1 MYILYNESVQTGEIG
16 DSIFDIAAQAICANK
31 QLVFL
36 NGLLYYV
43 HKNFDEHI
51 IKLYQLCDNVKET

>member
-1 MYILYNESVQTGEIG
+1 MYTLSSDYVQTGRLG
-16 DSIFDIAAQAICANK
+16 KDIFDITAQAICANK
-31 QLVFL
+31 RLIFL

-51 IKLYQLCDNVKET
+51 IKLYQLCDDVQEG